1 MLTIVEQNVA
11 SNLKAPGGGIMA
23 EELGRIQRPP
33 ASQYDGRRKL
43 LLVPLVYGPQAD
55 NVEGAA
61 VLQNYWEQMQ
71 TQVEALETALGG
83 LQHIYHESLTVGG
96 EEGLKQLSAADQR
109 SHGFVTTKTEGG
121 AVLEATEDMDVL
133 LETLDLQ
140 RCMMIPLASASVG
153 ARLQEWHAES
163 NRQRYE
169 HIANQIDSTLG
180 ENETG
185 LLLISERHQVQFPTG
200 VEVFYVSPP
209 ALDEYRRWLNNWME
223 QQQSADAAPKGAAE
237 DEEDTSDGGD
247 ESVDKT
253 ETN

>member
-1 MLTIVEQNVA
+1 
-11 SNLKAPGGGIMA
+11 
-23 EELGRIQRPP
+23 
-33 ASQYDGRRKL
+33 
-43 LLVPLVYGPQAD
+43 
-55 NVEGAA
+55 
-61 VLQNYWEQMQ
+61 MQ

-96 EEGLKQLSAADQR
+96 DEGLEQLGAADQR
-109 SHGFVTTKTEGG
+109 SHGFITSKTQSG

-153 ARLQEWHAES
+153 SRLKDWHAES

-185 LLLISERHQVQFPTG
+185 LLLISERHQVQFPTD

-209 ALDEYRRWLNNWME
+209 ALDEYRRWFNNWME
-223 QQQSADAAPKGAAE
+223 QQQKEAEAKGAAGD
-237 DEEDTSDGGD
+237 DETDDVEADPTEDGGETAED
-247 ESVDKT
+247 T

>member
-1 MLTIVEQNVA
+1 
-11 SNLKAPGGGIMA
+11 MA
-23 EELGRIQRPP
+23 QELGRIQRPP

-55 NVEGAA
+55 NAEGAA

-71 TQVEALETALGG
+71 TQVEALEGALGG

-96 EEGLKQLSAADQR
+96 DEGLEQLGAADQR
-109 SHGFVTTKTEGG
+109 SHGFIAGKTKSG
-121 AVLEATEDMDVL
+121 AVLEPTEDMDVL

-140 RCMMIPLASASVG
+140 RCMMIPLASTSVAS
-153 ARLQEWHAES
+153 RLQEWHSDS

-185 LLLISERHQVQFPTG
+185 LLMISERHQVQFPSDI
-200 VEVFYVSPP
+200 EVFYVSPP
-209 ALDEYRRWLNNWME
+209 ALDDYRRWLQNWME
-223 QQQSADAAPKGAAE
+223 QQQATAGAARQPSQDTE
-237 DEEDTSDGGD
+237 DDGTDEEEDTGEPEAD
-247 ESVDKT
+247 
-253 ETN
+253 

>member
-1 MLTIVEQNVA
+1 
-11 SNLKAPGGGIMA
+11 MA

-33 ASQYDGRRKL
+33 ASQCDGRRKL
-43 LLVPLVYGPQAD
+43 LLVPLIYGPQAD
-55 NVEGAA
+55 NAEGAA

-71 TQVEALETALGG
+71 TQVAALETALGG

-96 EEGLKQLSAADQR
+96 DEGLEQLGAADQR
-109 SHGFVTTKTEGG
+109 SHSFIAGMAEGG

-140 RCMMIPLASASVG
+140 RCMMIPLASTNVASK
-153 ARLQEWHAES
+153 LQEWHSDS

-185 LLLISERHQVQFPTG
+185 LLMISERHQVQFPSDI
-200 VEVFYVSPP
+200 EVFYVSPP
-209 ALDEYRRWLNNWME
+209 ALDDYRRWLRNWTE
-223 QQQSADAAPKGAAE
+223 QQQSATAAE
-237 DEEDTSDGGD
+237 SEPTRTDAEVAVNDDEIYGVEEAAGQD
-247 ESVDKT
+247 EASEEP
-253 ETN
+253 ETD

>member
-1 MLTIVEQNVA
+1 
-11 SNLKAPGGGIMA
+11 MA
-23 EELGRIQRPP
+23 QELGRIQRPS

-55 NVEGAA
+55 NAEGAA

-71 TQVEALETALGG
+71 TQVDALEGALGG

-96 EEGLKQLSAADQR
+96 DEGLEQLSAADQR
-109 SHGFVTTKTEGG
+109 SHGFVSGKTKAG
-121 AVLEATEDMDVL
+121 AVLEPTEDMDVL

-140 RCMMIPLASASVG
+140 RCMMIPLASTSVASK
-153 ARLQEWHAES
+153 LQEWHSDS

-185 LLLISERHQVQFPTG
+185 LLLISERHQVQFPSDI
-200 VEVFYVSPP
+200 EVFYIAPP
-209 ALDEYRRWLNNWME
+209 ALDDYRRWLQNWME
-223 QQQSADAAPKGAAE
+223 QQQAKPDAPDDTAADDGEEEVGEEVDAE
-237 DEEDTSDGGD
+237 DSP
-247 ESVDKT
+247 SS
-253 ETN
+253 

>member
-1 MLTIVEQNVA
+1 
-11 SNLKAPGGGIMA
+11 MA
-23 EELGRIQRPP
+23 EELCRIQRPP

-43 LLVPLVYGPQAD
+43 LLVPLIYGPQAD
-55 NVEGAA
+55 DPAGVEA
-61 VLQNYWEQMQ
+61 LQNYWEQML
-71 TQVEALETALGG
+71 TQVAALETALGG

-96 EEGLKQLSAADQR
+96 DEGLEQLGAADQR
-109 SHGFVTTKTEGG
+109 SHGFITGKTQSG

-140 RCMMIPLASASVG
+140 RCMMIPLASSSVG
-153 ARLQEWHAES
+153 SRLQEWHADS

-185 LLLISERHQVQFPTG
+185 LLLISERHQVQFPAD

-209 ALDEYRRWLNNWME
+209 ALDEYRRWLHNWME
-223 QQQSADAAPKGAAE
+223 QQQNSAAREAASGDGEDTEEDDETSVGEESVDQGGAAE
-237 DEEDTSDGGD
+237 QP
-247 ESVDKT
+247 ESAQ
-253 ETN
+253 